1 MTGISKHGM
10 QQGCHFGESA
20 SVLFLAKKWFV
31 ISIRSCPLPCKT
43 QYVPQSNH
51 HRLSQPPSETVQL
64 SLCVSTLSLCL
75 FVARL
80 ERPLVDLHG
89 FSFAL
94 PLRNRPPPP
103 PDERK
108 GLRIHILRLPST
120 AWLSAL
126 LGVRNTADATPIQ
139 NSPTIH
145 NAHSR
150 SHPLG

>member
-1 MTGISKHGM
+1 MMTGISKHGM
-10 QQGCHFGESA
+10 QQGYHFGESA

-89 FSFAL
+89 LSFAL
-94 PLRNRPPPP
+94 PLRNRPPSPR
-103 PDERK
+103 RK
-108 GLRIHILRLPST
+108 KRP
-120 AWLSAL
+120 
-126 LGVRNTADATPIQ
+126 Q
-139 NSPTIH
+139 NSHLTTAIDGLAVRAPGREDHCRCDSNPKLTD
-145 NAHSR
+145 NPQR
-150 SHPLG
+150 P